1 MRNASFYS
9 SKRVTHDEALL
20 LEQRH
25 LEYESLVH
33 DMFCDPRWVAQYGK
47 QKKLRVLTYC
57 MYYQGITARQLLL
70 TNITPEAELDSERV
84 FLGRLATNGLLQAS
98 SFRLPGNEPAVIYL
112 LTRKG
117 ATFCRDKLLHLI
129 RTRGL
134 PVKNETVE
142 AVYTRFCKL
151 APVNSV
157 GHFLSVR
164 DIHAYFLSQF
174 SSVPFHYGIEC
185 GVYLSGDVMSI
196 AESLTGAMSGG
207 RRRQIPFVSDAIL
220 TYPSSDMTAM
230 PDRVKTA
237 AQMNYTQEPFSLQAD
252 TTLRHDAGIDI
263 PSGDNGNPS
272 VNGSPVVPD
281 NHMDSNNS
289 NSHTAAHPS
298 KQSFWENPLRPENC
312 YVYIEQDMSTQ
323 HLNVISGKI
332 GNYTRIIAMQQA
344 HPARHTLLFSLQ
356 TRPSDLS
363 DKPLDNKDRKNS
375 RNDQVGKEDRSNENN
390 IQTAALFDTAPR
402 KAETNWGFESSPSS
416 GMIADTTDHSS
427 GGSPDASSDAA
438 AAPSP
443 SSFGMAP
450 IFFSAGGSD
459 TPMDK
464 DDGLTDRSNE
474 SVGGSPSADIGACVY
489 DNSDGSSIFYSSMDD
504 SDTCNGSPDMSRYFR
519 QECLSSVPAV
529 AYAYYGS
536 TWTDTSLSV
545 LADIYE
551 SFNGNIGY
559 MERKYANAAR
569 TLRLAA
575 SDMPDMTVGDFFDA
589 IADYAAS
596 LGEEKE
602 NQRET
607 RHHALYL
614 ARRATFKKAVANT
627 EGLHEMFLSG
637 FSIATSH
644 NRAHERIVPFILPQI
659 SPDMVRHLQSL
670 CNLYLGTDFNEVP
683 RYRDYVGSKTS
694 FFVLRNC
701 YTWSNGVS
709 IYLENISDDFGGKA
723 RLFQYLS
730 DGQWDGPD
738 GYLICLVADDDTDY
752 LKEIQRT
759 VYYKTLTGKQQ
770 LVAPLKVA
778 YITYSQFTQARG
790 LSMYHIGREDDPE
803 NLADILNCA
812 NRGKGLVPLLPYGYR
827 NNDMGSSR

>member
-1 MRNASFYS
+1 MRNVSFYS
-9 SKRVTHDEALL
+9 SRRVTHDEALL

-112 LTRKG
+112 LTRQG

-230 PDRVKTA
+230 SDRVKTA
-237 AQMNYTQEPFSLQAD
+237 APPL
-252 TTLRHDAGIDI
+252 
-263 PSGDNGNPS
+263 
-272 VNGSPVVPD
+272 
-281 NHMDSNNS
+281 
-289 NSHTAAHPS
+289 

-344 HPARHTLLFSLQ
+344 HPAKHTLLFSLQ

-363 DKPLDNKDRKNS
+363 DKPLDSKNRKNS

-427 GGSPDASSDAA
+427 GGSPDASSDAT

-545 LADIYE
+545 LAGIYE

-602 NQRET
+602 NQREI
-607 RHHALYL
+607 RHRALYL

-683 RYRDYVGSKTS
+683 RYRDYVGSETS

-701 YTWSNGVS
+701 YTWSSGVS
-709 IYLENISDDFGGKA
+709 VYLENISDDFGGKA